1 MKIGAIVFILWPE
14 NEEKQ
19 AFPCHRM
26 KGRSYFFI
34 LWLEDIFGGLPA
46 GGLLEEGEEDG
57 QDQADEGGEV
67 VPVQG
72 FALEEEGDDQGEYGE
87 RDGLLDHFELHEVE
101 RAAVSGVADAVGR
114 DGEAVLEECYAPGE
128 EYDQD

>member
-26 KGRSYFFI
+26 KGRSCFFI

-46 GGLLEEGEEDG
+46 GGLLQEGEEDG

-72 FALEEEGDDQGEYGE
+72 FTLEDEGDDKREDCQ
-87 RDGLLDHFELHEVE
+87 RDGLLDHFQLHEVE
-101 RAAVSGVADAVGR
+101 GAAVSGVADAVGR
-114 DGEAVLEECYAPGE
+114 DGEAVLEEGNAP
-128 EYDQD
+128 